1 MKLEKIETATAKT
14 GNPFFKLTIDGKNYN
29 YFGEIGEI
37 KVGDFVLCEFKT
49 SGKYTNL
56 AKITKTTENVQPGA
70 SNGQIIESRHDIVI
84 NRVEKPHSWE
94 FGKTNNRHKVYY
106 AEISELKAHIEAL
119 KEAGFVE
126 ANDFFEQ
133 EKI

>member
-14 GNPFFKLTIDGKNYN
+14 GSPFFKLTIDGKNYN
-29 YFGEIGEI
+29 YFGELEDV
-37 KVGDFVLCEFKT
+37 KAGDFVLCEFKT

-70 SNGQIIESRHDIVI
+70 SNAQIIESRHDIVM
-84 NRVEKPHSWE
+84 NRVEKPHSYE
-94 FGKTNNRHKVYY
+94 FGKANNRHKVYY

-119 KEAGFVE
+119 KEAGFLE
-126 ANDFFEQ
+126 SIDFIEQ